1 MQCNKAEELTSQQID
16 AMVKQRQAPTTTTP
30 LPQDNREFGFVS
42 AAAAAAVASAE
53 TSRTMKTTPIQN
65 GFPDANNVADDGV
78 YKTTIRIA
86 ANERNGIASG
96 VVAPPT
102 TTSYDASE
110 AYSLNNQNDYG
121 DGDDND
127 DDDYYDYNQ
136 DTKENDD
143 GEWNGE
149 PAQCE
154 CVPYHY

>member
-1 MQCNKAEELTSQQID
+1 
-16 AMVKQRQAPTTTTP
+16 MVKQRQTPTTTTP

-42 AAAAAAVASAE
+42 AASAAAAVASAE
-53 TSRTMKTTPIQN
+53 ALRTMKTTAIQN
-65 GFPDANNVADDGV
+65 GFTDANNAADDGV
-78 YKTTIRIA
+78 YKTTIQIA

-121 DGDDND
+121 NGDGDDDNN

-143 GEWNGE
+143 GELNSE
-149 PAQCE
+149 PAQYE
-154 CVPYHY
+154 CVPYHCLTMHN